1 MCASKRFLPSSLAS
15 QLIDL
20 LMRVILDPGDV
31 IINTPPTFGMYS
43 FDCAVNGEHQ
53 DYFHCHFLTTLQQ

>member
-1 MCASKRFLPSSLAS
+1 
-15 QLIDL
+15 
-20 LMRVILDPGDV
+20 MRVILDPGDV

-53 DYFHCHFLTTLQQ
+53 GYFPYLLCLFSKEQKLITYVWHYPFDH